1 MRSPCA
7 SQWFST
13 IGAMNA
19 IRPLFLAVVWMPA
32 ALAQGDG
39 MLPRWQVEDLAAEL
53 VQNVETVTKV
63 VIALKP
69 REWIQDGAPQSYV
82 EQHATLLAEMQQ
94 VKLSVQALGREPER
108 LSYAVET
115 FLWLD
120 RTDALLAS
128 LTGGVRRYYNGAVAD
143 LLDSAR
149 NRNTDG
155 IATIKGYLRQLAV
168 HVEQSMNVAHAE
180 AQRCRSQIITQPA
193 P

>member
-1 MRSPCA
+1 MT
-7 SQWFST
+7 T
-13 IGAMNA
+13 IRVLVLGA
-19 IRPLFLAVVWMPA
+19 VWLPVT
-32 ALAQGDG
+32 LAQGDG

-53 VQNVETVTKV
+53 VQNVETATKV

-69 REWIQDGAPQSYV
+69 REWIQDGAPASYV
-82 EQHATLLAEMQQ
+82 EQHATLLEEMAQ

-128 LTGGVRRYYNGAVAD
+128 LAGGVRRYYNGAVAD

-168 HVEQSMNVAHAE
+168 HVEQSMKVAHAE
-180 AQRCRSQIITQPA
+180 AQRCRSQVATQPA